1 MIEKIKASIKAELE
15 LIWAAHHG
23 VGLHGFMCLYTAAEQ
38 NPWRSKAPLQF
49 WFNENN
55 IGQAVDF
62 FEQHYNSGN
71 LPNSPVLLNPIV
83 HKKNGDD
90 YVPLGSGVAWATA
103 LALGIAKITPDKI
116 ERPAGKGVLTTYT
129 LRGDDEGVGLKML
142 LLANEILQL
151 DEDGKT
157 VQGCRELY
165 DLVDVRSDVY
175 APYYM
180 LGGVEYLSLHGTFQ
194 QVPFEHMLPAHLR
207 GGNITPESMVAE
219 LKQPIRL
226 ILEATQCFIAYDKI
240 HTLYNKFGQDPA
252 NIAHNNKF
260 FNLCARDLDLFD
272 RTGPMREGSEETF
285 QFVVEGLVPRG
296 AITLLA
302 ATGGTGKSSIAHMLC
317 VLASID
323 YRDDEERPLWLGQKL
338 RDEVCHGI
346 CVYFSGEDGPA
357 IVNARNKIFDPE
369 GRAKRL
375 QFHRTEFMD
384 QDLPFGEYLSKLQK
398 MPDVSVVVIDPARK
412 YLSGDENDSEVVSE
426 FFEAIE
432 EFAIRKNCGMIVA
445 HHLQKGANPKSAKE
459 VLNELRG
466 SQVFIDRPRVVIGMC
481 RDEKHTIV
489 GLAKCNIP
497 AHLGMVTEE
506 RLFTRDP
513 KTLQLIWLP
522 GEAGVRRDYLTK
534 EEIEKLEFEQFQA
547 EMAALGNKT

>member
-1 MIEKIKASIKAELE
+1 MDNLTRASLKNELE
-15 LIWAAHHG
+15 LIWAAHEA
-23 VGLHGFMCLYTAAEQ
+23 VGLDGYMSLYSHHEQ
-38 NPWRSKAPLQF
+38 NPWRSKEAGLQF
-49 WFNENN
+49 WFNKYE
-55 IGQAVDF
+55 IKLAIDF
-62 FEQHYNSGN
+62 LELHYNGGK
-71 LPNSPVLLNPIV
+71 LPNSPMLLNPIV
-83 HKKNGDD
+83 HHKQGGE
-90 YVPLGSGVAWATA
+90 YVAVGSGVAWATG
-103 LALGIAKITPDKI
+103 LALGTASITPDKM
-116 ERPAGKGVLTTYT
+116 ERPQGKGVLCTYT
-129 LRGDDEGVGLKML
+129 TRGDDDHVGLKML
-142 LLANEILQL
+142 MIANEVLAVNA
-151 DEDGKT
+151 DGFT
-157 VQGCRELY
+157 VQGCSSLY
-165 DLVDVRSDVY
+165 DLVDMRSDIY
-175 APYYM
+175 APFYM
-180 LGGVEYLSLHGTFQ
+180 LSNIEYLALHGSFKQ
-194 QVPFEHMLPAHLR
+194 LSINEMLPLHLKDAAATE
-207 GGNITPESMVAE
+207 IVAQSQ
-219 LKQPIRL
+219 QPLRL
-226 ILEATQCFIAYDKI
+226 IKEAAECFLAYDKI
-240 HTLYNKFGQDPA
+240 NLLYNKFGQNPED
-252 NIAHNNKF
+252 IAHNNKF
-260 FNLCARDLDLFD
+260 FNLCARDVDLFD
-272 RTGPMREGSEETF
+272 RTGPMREGSDATF

-323 YRDDEERPLWLGQKL
+323 YRDGEERPLWLGQKL

-375 QFHRTEFMD
+375 QFHRTEF
-384 QDLPFGEYLSKLQK
+384 QDKDMKFGEYLKALHK
-398 MPDVSVVVIDPARK
+398 MPDVSMVVIDPARK

-445 HHLQKGANPKSAKE
+445 HHLQKGADPKSAKE
-459 VLNELRG
+459 VLHELRG

-481 RDEKHTIV
+481 RDQKHTIV

-534 EEIEKLEFEQFQA
+534 DEIEKLEFEQFQA
-547 EMAALGNKT
+547 ELVASGAAV

>member
-1 MIEKIKASIKAELE
+1 MIEQIKTSIKAELE
-15 LIWAAHHG
+15 LIWAAHHA
-23 VGLHGFMCLYTAAEQ
+23 VGLKGFMCLYSDVEQ
-38 NPWRSKAPLQF
+38 NPWRSKQHVQF
-49 WFNENN
+49 WFNEHN
-55 IGQAVDF
+55 ISQAIDCF
-62 FEQHYNSGN
+62 IEHYNSGN
-71 LPNSPVLLNPIV
+71 LPNSPLLLNPIV
-83 HKKNGDD
+83 HKCEGDK
-90 YVPLGSGVAWATA
+90 YIPLGSGIAWATA
-103 LALGIAKITPDKI
+103 LALGIARVTPDKI
-116 ERPAGKGVLTTYT
+116 ERPSGKGVLCNYT
-129 LRGDDEGVGLKML
+129 SRGEDESVGLKML
-142 LLANEILQL
+142 LIASEALQMN
-151 DEDGKT
+151 DDGRT
-157 VQGCRELY
+157 TQGCQELY
-165 DLVDVRSDVY
+165 NLVDIKSDVY

-180 LGGVEYLSLHGTFQ
+180 LAGVEYLSLHGTFQ
-194 QVPFEHMLPAHLR
+194 QSPFEQMLPLHLR
-207 GGNITPESMVAE
+207 SGNVAPAQIVSE
-219 LKQPIRL
+219 MQQPIRL

-240 HTLYNKFGQDPA
+240 HTLYNKFGQEPA

-272 RTGPMREGSEETF
+272 RTGPMREGSDETF

-317 VLASID
+317 VLAAID

-357 IVNARNKIFDPE
+357 IVNARNKVFDPE

-375 QFHRTEFMD
+375 QFHRTEFAD
-384 QDLPFGEYLSKLQK
+384 KDISFGEYLERLQK
-398 MPDVSVVVIDPARK
+398 MPDVSMVVIDPARK

-481 RDEKHTIV
+481 RDDKHTIV

-497 AHLGMVTEE
+497 AHLGMITEE

-534 EEIEKLEFEQFQA
+534 EELEKIEFEQFQA
-547 EMAALGNKT
+547 EMAAAGNKT

>member
-1 MIEKIKASIKAELE
+1 MDTILKAHIKKELAT
-15 LIWAAHHG
+15 IWAAHHA
-23 VGLHGFMCLYTAAEQ
+23 VGLDGYMCLYTDNKQ
-38 NPWRSKAPLQF
+38 NPWRSREEDLHI
-49 WFNENN
+49 WFNKDN
-55 IGQAVDF
+55 IDNAL
-62 FEQHYNSGN
+62 ETLATHYRNGT
-71 LPNSPVLLNPIV
+71 LPNSPLLLNPIV
-83 HKKNGDD
+83 HTQQGEE
-90 YVPLGSGVAWATA
+90 YVPVGSSVAWATGF
-103 LALGIAKITPDKI
+103 ALGTASMTPDRF
-116 ERPAGKGVLTTYT
+116 ERPEGKGVLCAHAR
-129 LRGDDEGVGLKML
+129 RGEEDEIGIKML
-142 LLANEILQL
+142 LITNEILPVS
-151 DEDGKT
+151 EDGMT
-157 VQGCRELY
+157 VTGCKELY
-165 DLVDVRSDVY
+165 QLVDVKSDIY

-180 LGGVEYLSLHGTFQ
+180 LGGMEYLCAHGSFQ
-194 QVPFEHMLPAHLR
+194 QPPFSDMLPMHLR
-207 GGNITPESMVAE
+207 DATPELIVQHCQ
-219 LKQPIRL
+219 QPIHL
-226 ILEATQCFIAYDKI
+226 ILEATECFLAYDKI
-240 HTLYNKFGQDPA
+240 HTLYTKFGQDPA
-252 NIAHNNKF
+252 NIAHNNRF

-272 RTGPMREGSEETF
+272 RTGPMREGSDETF

-323 YRDDEERPLWLGQKL
+323 YREGEERPLWLGQKL

-357 IVNARNKIFDPE
+357 IVNARNSIFDPE
-369 GRAKRL
+369 GRALRL

-384 QDLPFGEYLSKLQK
+384 KDMPFGEYLKALHK

-459 VLNELRG
+459 VLHELRG

-481 RDEKHTIV
+481 RDDKHTIV

-547 EMAALGNKT
+547 ELKAAGN